1 VRHKGQQDALEGE
14 VHDPMGVRDAIFQFA
29 PQAMAIC
36 YLLFLIWIP
45 IAHCF
50 QFSQKSTEVLGAK
63 RVRIQTK
70 LLSPNQ
76 QRSGTFQ
83 DKALPRKRE
92 LPSSLI
98 RSVESL
104 SARFAGG
111 LAVSTFGVTSVSWP
125 SSPEAFKTDS
135 IR

>member
-14 VHDPMGVRDAIFQFA
+14 VHDPMGVRDAIFRFV

-45 IAHCF
+45 IAHYF

-83 DKALPRKRE
+83 QGFTEKARIALLTNQKRRKLVSQICRG
-92 LPSSLI
+92 LGRVHI
-98 RSVESL
+98 RRHV
-104 SARFAGG
+104 G
-111 LAVSTFGVTSVSWP
+111 
-125 SSPEAFKTDS
+125 
-135 IR
+135 